1 MAREHEMRAF
11 LRGFFRGRPDLSALT
26 HSVVRRG
33 FLAHAG
39 RAHLEPA
46 EKQAL
51 KRLVEQELLQAQV
64 DEAGAGEERPD
75 LAEEAKGPPAP
86 SRGRG
91 RKRFRFSSESEPSSA
106 ASSPDRSGPSAQNG
120 MAAHVRPAEDER
132 PKRASTKATEES
144 GDEQEPQ
151 RAPAAQAA
159 LEKAAARESGEDEE
173 GGSAGTREVSPDD
186 GGEEEEEEEEEAGAS
201 PGAIRKGAVTTSKR
215 APGTTSAAGE
225 QARDP
230 EDSEEEPVQTR
241 KKAEGKKVARSHR
254 AREEASEDEAPLAR
268 KTDSSEE
275 EEGHWK
281 AGARGSGGG
290 RSPWEERSSKQKSRT
305 AGLPGHSED
314 RQGPKETAAA
324 GRGDDSG
331 GDVEPRVQ
339 SKRKDRAS
347 RKRGKRQRGGGE
359 DGADGRRKLQPA
371 PEGAGTTAKA
381 GSIRGEASDS
391 GSEVSPSEAEGSPE
405 RERENPSFRKGS
417 RKGRTRSSSSSSTDG
432 SPEPKGRK
440 AGSGRR
446 GEDHPAVM
454 RLKRYIR
461 ACGAHRNYKKLLGPC
476 RSHKERLSVLRA
488 ELEALGMKG
497 NPSLEKC
504 RALKEQRE
512 EAAEVA
518 SLDVTNIIS
527 GSGRP
532 RRRTAWNPSREA
544 DTPGE
549 LYCRTLGSEDEQP
562 RAPPP
567 DWSHMRG
574 IISSDGESN

>member
-51 KRLVEQELLQAQV
+51 KRLQV

-144 GDEQEPQ
+144 GDEEEPQ
-151 RAPAAQAA
+151 RAPAAQ
-159 LEKAAARESGEDEE
+159 
-173 GGSAGTREVSPDD
+173 D
-186 GGEEEEEEEEEAGAS
+186 GGEEEEEEAGAS
-201 PGAIRKGAVTTSKR
+201 PGGIRKGAVTTSKQ
-215 APGTTSAAGE
+215 APGTTSADGE

-241 KKAEGKKVARSHR
+241 KKAEGKKVARSHQ
-254 AREEASEDEAPLAR
+254 AREKDSEDEDPLAR

-275 EEGHWK
+275 EEGNWK
-281 AGARGSGGG
+281 AGARGSGGK

-331 GDVEPRVQ
+331 GDVEPRVH

-359 DGADGRRKLQPA
+359 DGADGRRKLQPV